1 MLQEAAR
8 YFLIFV
14 VFFLAIFQ
22 FFFFCFN
29 FFFLSLLMVYLYYQN
44 TKIMFCSKESSSPS
58 SKAFWANYDYLVVV
72 IMSHGTKGT
81 IRTCDPL
88 DPTNLEASS
97 FRIDDFTLTLSKT
110 RGLT

>member
-1 MLQEAAR
+1 
-8 YFLIFV
+8 
-14 VFFLAIFQ
+14 
-22 FFFFCFN
+22 
-29 FFFLSLLMVYLYYQN
+29 MVYLYYQN

-58 SKAFWANYDYLVVV
+58 SKAFSANYDYLVVV

-110 RGLT
+110 RGLTGKPKFIFVNACRGNIKNPSTFAISNNFK